1 MKILS
6 VANTAWCRINL
17 CGIYSITSM
26 KQLQRSLPEAALTG
40 ESILPVAGGQ
50 QRSILEQQSPEDDSC
65 LDRSDTDNYFCK
77 HLLLMNFIGLCIFST
92 AEDTSC
98 KKHVGSFSM
107 SFCDSSW
114 SGHRILNK
122 DFKKDQRRRRRWTI
136 IFQSLF
142 MGG

>member
-6 VANTAWCRINL
+6 VANTAWCRINS

-26 KQLQRSLPEAALTG
+26 KQLQRSLPEAAFTG

-50 QRSILEQQSPEDDSC
+50 QRSILEQQSLEDDSC
-65 LDRSDTDNYFCK
+65 LYRSDTDTIFVNSSYSWTSQASIYFPQLK
-77 HLLLMNFIGLCIFST
+77 THL
-92 AEDTSC
+92 A

-107 SFCDSSW
+107 SFCDSGW
-114 SGHRILNK
+114 SGHRVLKK
-122 DFKKDQRRRRRWTI
+122 DFKKDQGRRRWWTI
-136 IFQSLF
+136 IFQSLC